1 MAKQLNIDLSMTANT
16 SQAKKELQSLQQ
28 QLEKL
33 SNISNFSKA
42 GKFTI
47 TDEIIKASQAAAQL
61 KIQLEQATNVNTGKL
76 DLGKFSESLKNS
88 NMSLEK
94 YSEQLSLLGN
104 DGQKAFSALATSVTK
119 AEIPL
124 KRSNAL
130 LSEFATTLKNTARW
144 QISSSILH
152 GFMGSLSAAYGYAQN
167 LNQSLNNIRIVTGYG
182 NDEMAKF
189 AESANKAAQALSTT
203 TTNYTDAALIYY
215 QQGIRDQEEIAGRT
229 ETTIKLANVSRQSA
243 EEVSSQMTAIWNN
256 FDDGSKSLEY
266 YADVIT
272 ALGANTAASSEE
284 IASGMSKFA
293 AVAETVGLSYEYAAS
308 SLATIVATTRQ
319 SEDTVGTGLRTIFSR
334 LEGLKLGET
343 LEDGVDLNKYSAA
356 LKTIGVDILDAT
368 GQLKQMDT
376 ILDETAQHW
385 DNLDR
390 AQKVA
395 FATTVGGVRQYTNLI
410 ALLDNWDMMQENVGI
425 AKGSEGTLQEQAD
438 IYAESW
444 EAAQKRVRAAAED
457 IYKSLLNDKFFI
469 TLNNSFAIFLKG
481 INSAIDGIGG
491 LKGVLLTLGAIITSV
506 FHNQI
511 VSSLK
516 DVGYNLKM
524 LTQKGRDSVKEE
536 QQNMIN
542 LLANNAVNSG
552 TAGGALMSDAYK
564 EQATLS
570 QSYINNAE
578 RMTEVQRELASQSLD
593 TQRAM
598 ISSLEE
604 ETALMNDLEGKVGLT
619 EKRFNET
626 DQEIK
631 EIVSD
636 SKLIS
641 TTFGLVTTSLTNIS
655 KTFSKGIIPKEGLEE
670 VQTWYNTLSNSLQ
683 DLFGVNENKNL
694 DLNKVFGIDNG
705 TQEKFIALGDAIASI
720 KDKTNPTDEELKK
733 LNQTF
738 DTFIA
743 STATSTIDLELLELC
758 FQELGYSQE
767 EAKEKAKEFVDT
779 CENLGIATGNASQQ
793 LSALENYTKK
803 VSKSFEELSQKQFGM
818 LDGLTTLSSNLM
830 SIGMLITSITSL
842 INMWGDESKSTGEKI
857 VASMTS
863 IGLLVPRITKLF
875 DPKNTA
881 ALLQVGNGIR
891 SVAGASTIA
900 AEETLTFGTVLSGII
915 VPIGAVIAALSL
927 LIGVIY
933 LVAKAYN
940 KSADDAKKASKTADG
955 LKEQYQKTKESYEEL
970 KKSVE
975 DHENAVKAIDK
986 LKHGTE
992 EWRDAIQEANEKVL
1006 ELIGNYPQ
1014 LAAAV
1019 SRNKDGILTID
1030 ESSSAYK
1037 SYMSDAED
1045 QMRAASYGSLGGK
1058 VLSNEAN
1065 YNNDLVQ
1072 ASRTITYQSENSTK
1086 EGRNLYRQVSPE
1098 DLRKAVEL
1106 YNQDASSFNKDSLM
1120 EALNTS
1126 NENLCQALI
1135 DNTSQIA
1142 ELSAELSAN
1151 TSANELAA
1159 QEIGMSE
1166 LAKNNPNVKDEYIQ
1180 AVGGMLG
1187 DQFTQELK
1195 KQNSLWEDRGVSSYY
1210 SDKEAQQKYAKS
1222 MGYTWDR
1229 NLGGNKGRYL
1239 DQEGN
1244 AKEIPDSVARTFLAV
1259 QDATAAIS
1267 KNLDSAKQ
1275 AIDNLQVGVKNF
1287 GNEIGD
1293 KDSAFSLLT
1302 GTSGGEDF
1310 NFSELTEE
1318 QFKGVKKAWETA
1330 AGRDGKSGVTGEEFL
1345 KYFGITDEYA
1355 KSKGY
1360 DSGLAMAQ
1368 AFANGINNY
1377 ANDVKYK
1384 NILESLMPNAKS
1396 FEEASAKYNT
1406 ITSAGDKITE
1416 DNYILDDKSY
1426 QELEAA
1432 GIAVDQYFEQMA
1444 DGTHLLISS
1453 VNEFKSAVD
1462 SVANSELY
1470 TALTNQEKITG
1481 SLEAYSASGADS
1493 SLLTDQ
1499 DKNNILQF
1507 SGVSS
1512 EDVANI
1518 QMIEDSTARSIAYA
1532 EKFKELGLDG
1542 DIEKINELL
1551 QQSADETQKI
1561 QNAIENSQFK
1571 DKVADSGLD
1580 LEETIEYSKH
1590 LQRLAKNEENAYIG
1604 ADKLSEELV
1613 DNDTAAKNLSL
1624 QVQRMNKGV
1633 ESLSKN
1639 WKNWSDMLK
1648 NSSKGSKEYYDAL
1661 DDTKEALS
1669 DLLNIS
1675 EDFID
1680 DKFVDSL
1687 ANNADSMKLME
1698 EAAKGNGDAIDELR
1712 QKTLKNI
1719 VLNLELNDSKLDNNA
1734 LWERVQGLQ
1743 SMLDSMG
1750 PIEVGA
1756 TIDTSGLDAGEA
1768 EFIAA
1773 LNQLIVDAGLGK
1785 EAVNAMLSGMGFTA
1799 NFATEPQKV
1808 MRKEPDEVTTHVRKV
1823 SKGVLP
1829 VEGGG
1834 SVEEYDM
1841 ITTTETKP
1849 GKEVPGTIDASSMI
1863 TTEPGTT
1870 VVPKINSLTKNA
1882 SGSANNSS
1890 SSNKGGSG
1898 GGKGGGGGGGG
1909 GGSSKPAKKKDV
1921 TKKNDGKEIDR
1932 YIKINQQL
1940 AQKEHESNLL
1950 KTKLDSTSGQTAI
1963 KVMKEQLDILKQQ
1976 KGLYGEL
1983 SKEAE
1988 NYRVKDLEKLKQ
2000 DFADLSFQID
2010 PSDGMLMN
2018 YEALLKEQ
2026 TDLYNKVYNEWTDKI
2041 IAAEK
2046 EYNAQIEILGEAAT
2060 EEALKPWA
2068 EAIEKLKEESKDPL
2082 REAEERYELFKKDT
2096 DKYNDSVEQARK
2108 AAEEAAAKELEAYN
2122 QELEIIA
2129 KGVELKIK
2137 VDDADLQYL
2146 EFLLKQIGEG
2156 ADRALDRM
2164 SNYTQSLTDN
2174 MNKIEK
2180 YQEGLG
2186 EVLDH
2191 AGIDFDE
2198 LLDGD
2203 IDDLGSFNEEDL
2215 AKVEEY
2221 RDGLISCGEQLLEL
2235 RETLLNEVR
2244 DAFDEFNSDLDRSI
2258 EKIEHLKSFT
2268 ETYKNLIDIV
2278 GKRVLD
2284 PLGKTTLML
2293 ARTTYTQA
2301 ESNTKALKSQL
2312 DYQLSV
2318 IEDYNRV
2325 ISDLESKN
2333 DNGQH
2338 DDTIKEFKDQLKE
2351 AEDAYASTQEN
2362 WLSSWE
2368 ETVQAAADIYEAEL
2382 NQILEDF
2389 SNSISGMMRSLDDLS
2404 EEYSRIQ
2411 TIQDIYVDDY
2421 EKIYQLSKLNRDI
2434 NKSLDD
2440 STTLA
2445 SKAKLRDIQKE
2456 INDLQESGVEVSQY
2470 DLDVLRKKYEMALA
2484 YEQWQDAQN
2493 AKTVVRM
2500 QRDNEGNYGYVYTA
2514 DQADVEAAEQNYED
2528 KLHEMQ
2534 VLNAEYIQSLQEQ
2547 IIQAQQDCAD
2557 ALANLRAQDFASYEE
2572 YQDAVEQI
2580 RKDYTK
2586 RVETLSQQMGNAMDN
2601 NRTLYEQDW
2610 TAYHEATGYKISA
2623 DENYIDKFNETV
2635 YSQLTGFQTMEEAQ
2649 NAFVS
2654 AVNDAADLAAQN
2666 WEDWYI
2672 RTNSAL
2678 DLGGNSMQNYTE
2690 EVDEAINGSGGL
2702 VEQTQDAEDAVHEM
2716 ANEYDTAFTEIID
2729 YAWNFADDFDSV
2741 IQNIIEGCNNAIEAI
2756 MRLLEAMAEL
2766 EGEDDDDDDSSPM
2779 QANDYKWKNLKEGTG
2794 EYEWVYENSQ
2804 GNRKKGTFSA
2814 DWTTEQGEHYWAD
2827 YDTDENGI
2835 VQASPENFL
2844 HNGYFG
2850 SYNKRTSQYGEVLP
2864 AEVIPMGNNDYEL
2877 ETGNVVV
2884 ISRNTDVQSKNTSS
2898 GPASD
2903 TSFDDLVKYYGP
2915 GSFDTGGYT
2924 GDWGSSK
2931 RMAFLHEK
2939 ELVLNADD
2947 TKNILSAVD
2956 MIRSISKTIDLNAIA
2971 AGSIFASPNSAYKSS
2986 FGSRDSLEQN
2996 VRIQAEFPN
3005 VSDHNEIEE
3014 ALNNLIERA
3023 AQFAGRKN
3031 L

>member
-167 LNQSLNNIRIVTGYG
+167 LNQSLNNIRIVTGYSS
-182 NDEMAKF
+182 DEMTKF
-189 AESANKAAQALSTT
+189 AESANKAAQALNTT

-272 ALGANTAASSEE
+272 ALGANTASSSQE
-284 IASGMSKFA
+284 IAKGMQQFA
-293 AVAETVGLSYEYAAS
+293 AVADTVGLSYEYAAA

-319 SEDTVGTGLRTIFSR
+319 SESTVGNGLRTIFSR
-334 LEGLKLGET
+334 LEGLKLGDT

-356 LKTIGVDILDAT
+356 LKTVGVDILDAT
-368 GQLKQMDT
+368 GNLKNMDT
-376 ILDETAQHW
+376 ILEETAGQW
-385 DNLDR
+385 DKLDK

-410 ALLDNWDMMQENVGI
+410 ALLDHWDMMQENIGI
-425 AKGSEGTLQEQAD
+425 AKNSEGTLQEQAD

-481 INSAIDGIGG
+481 ISNAIDGIGG
-491 LKGVLLTLGAIITSV
+491 LKGVLLTLGAITTSV

-524 LTQKGRDSVKEE
+524 LTQKGRDNVKNE
-536 QQNMIN
+536 QQNMID

-604 ETALMNDLEGKVGLT
+604 ETALMNDLEGKVSLT
-619 EKRFNET
+619 EKRFSET

-655 KTFSKGIIPKEGLEE
+655 KTFSKGFIPKEGLEE

-683 DLFGVNENKNL
+683 NIFGVNENKDL
-694 DLNKVFGIDNG
+694 DLNKVFGIDNEA
-705 TQEKFIALGDAIASI
+705 QEKFIALGDAIASI
-720 KDKTNPTDEELKK
+720 KDKTNPTDEELKR

-758 FQELGYSQE
+758 FQELGYGEE
-767 EAKEKAKEFVDT
+767 EAKEKAKEFADT
-779 CENLGIATGNASQQ
+779 CENLGVATGNASQQ

-830 SIGMLITSITSL
+830 SIGMLITSTTSL

-900 AEETLTFGTVLSGII
+900 AGETLTFGTVLSGII

-940 KSADDAKKASKTADG
+940 KSADDAKKASKAADG

-1019 SRNKDGILTID
+1019 NRSEDGILTID
-1030 ESSSAYK
+1030 QKSSAYQT
-1037 SYMSDAED
+1037 YLDAEKKR
-1045 QMRAASYGSLGGK
+1045 MNSSFAGSVAG
-1058 VLSNEAN
+1058 NIIANNAN
-1065 YNNDLVQ
+1065 YTNDLVQ
-1072 ASRTITYQSENSTK
+1072 AGRKMWYQSGTTNMQGEEIANYSQIS
-1086 EGRNLYRQVSPE
+1086 EAQLRQ
-1098 DLRKAVEL
+1098 AVEL
-1106 YNQDASSFNKDSLM
+1106 FNKDKSLFIEGQENKLA
-1120 EALNTS
+1120 EALNTT
-1126 NENLCQALI
+1126 NTNLCKTLI
-1135 DNTSQIA
+1135 SNISAI
-1142 ELSAELSAN
+1142 EKLSTELSAN
-1151 TSANELAA
+1151 TTANQLAA
-1159 QEIGMSE
+1159 EQIGMAAFKEQNSNIDD
-1166 LAKNNPNVKDEYIQ
+1166 KYVQ
-1180 AVGGMLG
+1180 AVSGMLG
-1187 DQFTQELK
+1187 GNYQEALERANNK
-1195 KQNSLWEDRGVSSYY
+1195 WMDTGKFGSGP
-1210 SDKEAQQKYAKS
+1210 SDEAAQQEYAKE
-1222 MGYTWDR
+1222 MGYTWKK
-1229 NLGGNKGRYL
+1229 NLGNNMGRYT
-1239 DQEGN
+1239 DDKGQTI
-1244 AKEIPDSVARTFLAV
+1244 EIDDAVAREYLAV
-1259 QDATAAIS
+1259 RDATAEIS
-1267 KNLDSAKQ
+1267 GNLNSAKQ
-1275 AIDNLQVGVKNF
+1275 AIDNLQIGAKNL

-1293 KDSAFSLLT
+1293 KDSAFGILT
-1302 GTSGGEDF
+1302 GTSGGKDF
-1310 NFSELTEE
+1310 NFSNLTEE
-1318 QFKGVKKAWETA
+1318 QFEGIKKAWKA
-1330 AGRDGKSGVTGEEFL
+1330 ASKDGSMTGEEFL
-1345 KYFGITDEYA
+1345 KYFGISDEYA

-1360 DSGLAMAQ
+1360 KSGLAMAQ

-1384 NILESLMPNAKS
+1384 NILDSLMPTAKP
-1396 FEEASAKYNT
+1396 FEEASANYNT
-1406 ITSAGDKITE
+1406 ITSAGNKITD

-1444 DGTHLLISS
+1444 DGTHLLTSS
-1453 VNEFKSAVD
+1453 VSDFKSAVD
-1462 SVANSELY
+1462 SIATSELY

-1493 SLLTDQ
+1493 SLLADQ

-1518 QMIEDSTARSIAYA
+1518 QIIEDSTARSIAYA

-1542 DIEKINELL
+1542 NIERINELL

-1561 QNAIENSQFK
+1561 QDAIENSQFK
-1571 DKVADSGLD
+1571 DKVSDAGLD
-1580 LEETIEYSKH
+1580 LEETIEYSKY
-1590 LQRLAKNEENAYIG
+1590 LQRLAKNEEDAYIG
-1604 ADKLSEELV
+1604 ADKLSKELI
-1613 DNDTAAKNLSL
+1613 DNDQAAKNLSL
-1624 QVQRMNKGV
+1624 QVQKMNKGV

-1680 DKFVDSL
+1680 DEFVDSL

-1698 EAAKGNGDAIDELR
+1698 EAAKGDGDAIDALR
-1712 QKTLKNI
+1712 QKTLD
-1719 VLNLELNDSKLDNNA
+1719 NLILHLEINSEDLDNNT
-1734 LWERVQGLQ
+1734 LLERVHGLQ
-1743 SMLDSMG
+1743 DMLDEMG
-1750 PIEVGA
+1750 PIEAGA

-1768 EFIAA
+1768 EFLAA
-1773 LNQLIVDAGLGK
+1773 LNQLIADAGMGK

-1799 NFATEPQKV
+1799 NFATEPQTV
-1808 MRKEPDEVTTHVRKV
+1808 IRREPDEVTTHVRKV
-1823 SKGVLP
+1823 SKGVQS

-1849 GKEVPGTIDASSMI
+1849 GKEIPGSIDASSMV

-1898 GGKGGGGGGGG
+1898 GGKGGGGGGKG
-1909 GGSSKPAKKKDV
+1909 SKPKTKDKTKVDESKLKKEDDEIERYHKIRNELEDITHELTMIGKAKDRAFGRNKIKQLDAETASLKKQSDAQKRYLQEIQGWLEKDNAKAKEFGFEIDATGLVTNYEENMRTLMNKADEEYKAHIAKLNEIEEAYDALSAAGDETAEDVYKKAKEEEDEKYKKLEEYYENAKKA
-1921 TKKNDGKEIDR
+1921 
-1932 YIKINQQL
+1932 L
-1940 AQKEHESNLL
+1940 AKQEETHDLLL
-1950 KTKLDSTSGQTAI
+1950 KTQEELRDTENAIYDNGVYRITYAVELKIDVKDRDIALLEDLLEDIGDKADGACDAIANFGNQLEDTLD
-1963 KVMKEQLDILKQQ
+1963 KVDTYTQEVSDILEHAGADEDLIDRIMNNDFDEDDWEDVLNIGQDG
-1976 KGLYGEL
+1976 KGLNET
-1983 SKEAE
+1983 EIE
-1988 NYRVKDLEKLKQ
+1988 HLKNV
-2000 DFADLSFQID
+2000 AD
-2010 PSDGMLMN
+2010 
-2018 YEALLKEQ
+2018 ALLQSNKEMRK
-2026 TDLYNKVYNEWTDKI
+2026 LR
-2041 IAAEK
+2041 
-2046 EYNAQIEILGEAAT
+2046 
-2060 EEALKPWA
+2060 EEALK
-2068 EAIEKLKEESKDPL
+2068 K
-2082 REAEERYELFKKDT
+2082 T
-2096 DKYNDSVEQARK
+2096 
-2108 AAEEAAAKELEAYN
+2108 
-2122 QELEIIA
+2122 
-2129 KGVELKIK
+2129 
-2137 VDDADLQYL
+2137 
-2146 EFLLKQIGEG
+2146 GE
-2156 ADRALDRM
+2156 
-2164 SNYTQSLTDN
+2164 
-2174 MNKIEK
+2174 
-2180 YQEGLG
+2180 
-2186 EVLDH
+2186 
-2191 AGIDFDE
+2191 
-2198 LLDGD
+2198 
-2203 IDDLGSFNEEDL
+2203 
-2215 AKVEEY
+2215 
-2221 RDGLISCGEQLLEL
+2221 
-2235 RETLLNEVR
+2235 
-2244 DAFDEFNSDLDRSI
+2244 AFDEFNEQLSRSVGQ
-2258 EKIEHLKSFT
+2258 IEHLT
-2268 ETYKNLIDIV
+2268 TVTQTYRDVLDIV
-2278 GKRVLD
+2278 GKDVLD
-2284 PLGKTTLML
+2284 RNGKLTDALNKQ
-2293 ARTTYTQA
+2293 TYNIQRNHTHALQA
-2301 ESNTKALKSQL
+2301 QL
-2312 DYQLSV
+2312 DFIDTALDKAQALYDEAV
-2318 IEDYNRV
+2318 ENGYNQKT
-2325 ISDLESKN
+2325 LESLKA
-2333 DNGQH
+2333 DVEKYEDERQATYEEWL
-2338 DDTIKEFKDQLKE
+2338 DSWKEECQIAKDYYEDT
-2351 AEDAYASTQEN
+2351 
-2362 WLSSWE
+2362 LS
-2368 ETVQAAADIYEAEL
+2368 
-2382 NQILEDF
+2382 QILHDFEDMVAGQF
-2389 SNSISGMMRSLDDLS
+2389 KNLSGLS
-2404 EEYSRIQ
+2404 EEFARKNEIA
-2411 TIQDIYVDDY
+2411 DIYVDDY

-2434 NKSLDD
+2434 NNSLDD

-2445 SKAKLRDIQKE
+2445 SKGKLRDIQKE
-2456 INDLQESGVEVSQY
+2456 INELQESGVEVSQY

-2514 DQADVEAAEQNYED
+2514 DESDVEAAEQNYED

-2557 ALANLRAQDFASYEE
+2557 ALANLRAEDFASYEE
-2572 YQDAVEQI
+2572 YQDAVRQI
-2580 RKDYTK
+2580 REDYTK
-2586 RVETLSQQMGNAMDN
+2586 RIQTLSQQMNNAMDN
-2601 NRTLYEQDW
+2601 NRTLYEEDW
-2610 TAYHEATGYKISA
+2610 TAYSQATGYKISA
-2623 DENYIDKFNETV
+2623 DEDYIDKFEETM
-2635 YSQLTGFQTMEEAQ
+2635 YAQLTGFNTMEEAQ
-2649 NAFVS
+2649 DAFVG
-2654 AVNDAADLAAQN
+2654 AMGDATDAAAEN

-2672 RTNSAL
+2672 RTNTAL
-2678 DLGGNSMQNYTE
+2678 DDAGLSMQNFAD
-2690 EVDEAINGSGGL
+2690 EVGDRVEQLGDEAARAEDDVWNMSDEFSDAYSDISDTVANFLDEYSNYIDAMIDANRAL
-2702 VEQTQDAEDAVHEM
+2702 VESINQ
-2716 ANEYDTAFTEIID
+2716 
-2729 YAWNFADDFDSV
+2729 V
-2741 IQNIIEGCNNAIEAI
+2741 IAAY
-2756 MRLLEAMAEL
+2756 AEL
-2766 EGEDDDDDDSSPM
+2766 NGEENDEEDFEPDDY
-2779 QANDYKWKNLKEGTG
+2779 QWVNLKEGTG
-2794 EYEWVYENSQ
+2794 EYEWTYQSASTGKRKTGDFEADYTLEDGRKYRASYTSNESGILQASEENS
-2804 GNRKKGTFSA
+2804 
-2814 DWTTEQGEHYWAD
+2814 E
-2827 YDTDENGI
+2827 
-2835 VQASPENFL
+2835 
-2844 HNGYFG
+2844 HNGYYG
-2850 SYNKRTSQYGEVLP
+2850 AKNVRELTNSMDKLDRTMNQMIDDTPGIV
-2864 AEVIPMGNNDYEL
+2864 
-2877 ETGNVVV
+2877 
-2884 ISRNTDVQSKNTSS
+2884 S
-2898 GPASD
+2898 GAS
-2903 TSFDDLVKYYGP
+2903 GM
-2915 GSFDTGGYT
+2915 YT
-2924 GDWGSSK
+2924 GSWGGSGK
-2931 RMAFLHEK
+2931 LAILHEK
-2939 ELVLNADD
+2939 ELVLNKED
-2947 TKNILSAVD
+2947 TSNILSAVD
-2956 MIRSISKTIDLNAIA
+2956 MIRSISSAIDLNALA
-2971 AGSIFASPNSAYKSS
+2971 ASSAFASPSAAYKSS
-2986 FGSRDSLEQN
+2986 FGTSETLEQN
-2996 VRIQAEFPN
+2996 VHISAEFPN

-3014 ALNNLIERA
+3014 ALNNLVERA
-3023 AQFAGRKN
+3023 AQFAGRKKF
-3031 L
+3031 